1 MLRFLLSI
9 LFFVFASVSLKASED
24 LTHQIFRL
32 IYNQQYDSA
41 HFVLNQNKHQLDGF
55 YRTILE
61 IDLSYWQNVTG
72 TDEPNYEMFGTMLK
86 NHEVQN
92 PETLDE
98 QASELVVQSYR
109 LRYALKRYQIFS
121 ALKIRKETLR
131 LYNSLTNK
139 KLAFDP
145 EQTEVFNLYSAL
157 ISYFNHYMSSYFSR
171 SSKAELS
178 KAIHEMEKLSD
189 SDFEMVKT
197 LGSYFLGKIYLQ
209 YEKEPEKGIRLFE
222 YLNHTYPNNQ
232 KFQEYLQACQEKS
245 VN

>member
-1 MLRFLLSI
+1 MRRFLLSI
-9 LFFVFASVSLKASED
+9 LFFVFANVSLKAGD
-24 LTHQIFRL
+24 DVPHQIFKL

-41 HFVLNQNKHQLDGF
+41 HFVLNQNKGQLDGF
-55 YRTILE
+55 YLTVLE
-61 IDLSYWQNVTG
+61 IDLSYWENVTG
-72 TDEPNYEMFGTMLK
+72 TEGPNYEMFETTLK

-98 QASELVVQSYR
+98 QASGLVVQSYR
-109 LRYALKRYQIFS
+109 LRYALKRYHLFS
-121 ALKIRKETLR
+121 ALKTRKSALG
-131 LYNSLTNK
+131 LYDSLKEN

-145 EQTEVFNLYSAL
+145 EQTEVFKLYSAL
-157 ISYFNHYMSSYFSR
+157 ISYFNHYLGSYFSR

-209 YEKEPEKGIRLFE
+209 YEKEPEKGIHLFA
-222 YLNHTYPNNQ
+222 YLAENYPNNQ
-232 KFQEYLQACQEKS
+232 RFQEYLQVSKEKS